1 MTPGEIRFEPVTF
14 ADLPGWAD
22 DNHLDAFRAFLRS
35 CERVIASVRSGGAG
49 GRTPAPPALL
59 AACDEAMTLAGKRVT
74 AAKARKF
81 LEEAFVPHRVV
92 HAGGEG
98 LMTGYYEPLL
108 EGSRTREG
116 RFQHPL
122 YRRPPDL
129 VNLVEE
135 SLRGA
140 RGSELTHA
148 RKTEKGIEPFATR
161 AEIDA
166 GALDGKGLE
175 LIYLADP
182 VDNFFLQVQGSGRIK
197 LTDGTY
203 VRVGYDGKNGHPYS
217 SIGRHLIDAGLFP
230 ADRMSLQALGDWL
243 RKDLARAREVMRHN
257 ASFVF
262 FREHTGKKME
272 GPVGVLDIQLTPYRS
287 LAVDAGFHVVGTP
300 IYVVAPTLTHAG
312 LKGQGF
318 QRLMVAQD
326 VGSAIKGP
334 ERGDIYFGSGPAAGR
349 KAGITKHPGRFYAL
363 LPYGVQPALQT
374 RARAAEPTAKAPPPA
389 VPGGKTGRP

>member
-1 MTPGEIRFEPVTF
+1 MKPGEVEFKPVTF
-14 ADLPGWAD
+14 AELPGWGD
-22 DNHLDAFRAFLRS
+22 DDHLAALRAFARS

-49 GRTPAPPALL
+49 GRTPASPAML
-59 AACDEAMTLAGKRVT
+59 AACDEAMALASKRVT
-74 AAKARKF
+74 TVKARKF
-81 LEEAFVPHRVV
+81 LEETFVPHRVV

-116 RFQHPL
+116 RFQHPI

-140 RGSELTHA
+140 RGTELTHA

-182 VDNFFLQVQGSGRIK
+182 VDNFFLQVQGSGHIR

-217 SIGRHLIDAGLFP
+217 SIGRHLIDSGLFP

-243 RKDLARAREVMRHN
+243 RKDLTRAREVMRQN

-312 LKGQGF
+312 QKSGF
-318 QRLMVAQD
+318 QRLMIAHD

-334 ERGDIYFGSGPAAGR
+334 ERGDIYFGSGAAAGR

-363 LPYGVQPALQT
+363 LPFGAKPAI
-374 RARAAEPTAKAPPPA
+374 RGPERPAEPAAKAPPAPA
-389 VPGGKTGRP
+389 SGKTGRP